1 MLPWKFRREKRIFAL
16 RQIDFAKLGLSGSVA
31 IFHDPHM
38 TDQSPRYS
46 RSAMLL
52 HWAIALLLVF
62 NFGLGERSDDLER
75 GPELFWVMQLHKSI
89 GITVLLLSL
98 WRLGL
103 RLATPR
109 PAKVADSRIAQLLS
123 TAVHWGFYAV
133 MIIVPLSGW
142 VLISTAKVQLPTLL
156 FGVIPWPHLPI
167 AGHDVHEAA
176 EEVHE
181 LMADLII
188 PLLAL
193 HVIGAVRHQFIL
205 KDAILE
211 RMVPARRV
219 GVAGFALLIAS
230 LVGAFALAMNMPSPN
245 MPQPGQTLPDFQ
257 QAKTDIAPVATPV
270 AAVALDEVA
279 NAQAAAEP
287 ADKAVPDWR
296 VAKGGRLGFKVTVNG
311 EAVSGSFGNWDAR
324 IAFDPEQLDKS
335 SIKATIALAS
345 VNSGDSGRDDML
357 RGDDFFGAAS
367 PTARFTADRIRAK
380 GGNRYEA
387 LGALQMKGVSK
398 PVSLA
403 FSLDINGKQANASG
417 TATFDR
423 RDFGIGTGQFSDT
436 GTISGNVTVDFAFR
450 ANRVEK
456 AG

>member
-1 MLPWKFRREKRIFAL
+1 MGLFRSVFLPHVVF
-16 RQIDFAKLGLSGSVA
+16 
-31 IFHDPHM
+31 M
-38 TDQSPRYS
+38 TEQTARYS

-52 HWAIALLLVF
+52 HWAIALLLIF
-62 NFGLGERSDDLER
+62 NFGLGERTEDLKR

-103 RLATPR
+103 RLMTPR
-109 PAKVADSRIAQLLS
+109 PAKVADNRAAQLLS

-142 VLISTAKVQLPTLL
+142 VLVSTAKVQLPTLL
-156 FGVIPWPHLPI
+156 FGTIPWPHLPI
-167 AGHDVHEAA
+167 GGHDAHEAA

-181 LMADLII
+181 IMAKLII

-193 HVIGAVRHQFIL
+193 HVIGAVRHQFL
-205 KDAILE
+205 MKDAILE

-219 GVAGFALLIAS
+219 GIAGFVLLLAS
-230 LVGAFALAMNMPSPN
+230 LGGAFALAMNLPAPN
-245 MPQPGQTLPDFQ
+245 APQPGETLPDFQ
-257 QAKTDIAPVATPV
+257 QAKADAPVAKP
-270 AAVALDEVA
+270 AEVA
-279 NAQAAAEP
+279 SVEEAINAQAAAVEAP
-287 ADKAVPDWR
+287 AAVPDWR
-296 VAKGGRLGFKVTVNG
+296 LAKGGRLGFKVTVNG
-311 EAVSGSFGNWDAR
+311 EAVSGSFGNWDAD
-324 IAFDPEQLDKS
+324 IAFDPDQLDKS

-345 VNSGDSGRDDML
+345 VSSGDSGRDDML
-357 RGDDFFGAAS
+357 RSDDFFGAGS
-367 PTARFTADRIRAK
+367 PTARFTANRIRSK

-387 LGALQMKGVSK
+387 QGALQMKGVSK

-403 FSLDINGKQANASG
+403 FSLDITGKQARAAG

-423 RDFGIGTGQFSDT
+423 RDFGIGAGQFSDT

-450 ANRVEK
+450 ANMVEK

>member
-1 MLPWKFRREKRIFAL
+1 
-16 RQIDFAKLGLSGSVA
+16 
-31 IFHDPHM
+31 M
-38 TDQSPRYS
+38 TEQTARYS

-52 HWAIALLLVF
+52 HWAIALLLIF
-62 NFGLGERSDDLER
+62 NFGLGERTEDLKR

-103 RLATPR
+103 RLMTPR
-109 PAKVADSRIAQLLS
+109 PAKVADNQAAQLLS

-142 VLISTAKVQLPTLL
+142 VLVSTAKVQLPTLL
-156 FGVIPWPHLPI
+156 FGTIPWPHLPI
-167 AGHDVHEAA
+167 GGHDAHEAA

-181 LMADLII
+181 IMAKLII

-193 HVIGAVRHQFIL
+193 HVIGAVRHQFL
-205 KDAILE
+205 MKDAILE

-219 GVAGFALLIAS
+219 GIAGFVLLLAT
-230 LVGAFALAMNMPSPN
+230 LGGAFALAMNLPAPN
-245 MPQPGQTLPDFQ
+245 VPQPGETLPDFQ
-257 QAKTDIAPVATPV
+257 QAKADAPVAKP
-270 AAVALDEVA
+270 AEVA
-279 NAQAAAEP
+279 SVEEATNAQAAVIEAP
-287 ADKAVPDWR
+287 AAVPDWR
-296 VAKGGRLGFKVTVNG
+296 LAKGGRLGFKVTVNG
-311 EAVSGSFGNWDAR
+311 EAVSGSFGNWDAN
-324 IAFDPEQLDKS
+324 IAFDPDQLDKS

-345 VNSGDSGRDDML
+345 VSSGDSGRDDML
-357 RGDDFFGAAS
+357 RSDDFFGAGS
-367 PTARFTADRIRAK
+367 PTARFTANRIRSK

-387 LGALQMKGVSK
+387 QGALQMKGVSK

-403 FSLDINGKQANASG
+403 FSLDITGKQARAAG

-423 RDFGIGTGQFSDT
+423 RDFGIGAGQFSDT
-436 GTISGNVTVDFAFR
+436 ETISGNVTVDFAFR
-450 ANRVEK
+450 ANMVEK

>member
-1 MLPWKFRREKRIFAL
+1 
-16 RQIDFAKLGLSGSVA
+16 
-31 IFHDPHM
+31 M
-38 TDQSPRYS
+38 TDQTARYS

-62 NFGLGERSDDLER
+62 NFGLGERTEDLKS

-103 RLATPR
+103 RLMTPG
-109 PAKVADSRIAQLLS
+109 PAKLADGRVALLLS

-142 VLISTAKVQLPTLL
+142 VLVSTAKVQLPTLL
-156 FGVIPWPHLPI
+156 FGTIPWPHLPI
-167 AGHDVHEAA
+167 GGHDALEVA

-181 LMADLII
+181 ILSKLII

-193 HVIGAVRHQFIL
+193 HIIGAVRHQFLL

-211 RMVPARRV
+211 RVVPARRV
-219 GVAGFALLIAS
+219 GAAGFVLLLAS
-230 LVGAFALAMNMPSPN
+230 IVGAFVLAMNVPAPN
-245 MPQPGQTLPDFQ
+245 TPQPGPTLPDFQ
-257 QAKTDIAPVATPV
+257 QATVTAPIAKPAEPTTV
-270 AAVALDEVA
+270 D
-279 NAQAAAEP
+279 AAANEQAIAETTP
-287 ADKAVPDWR
+287 KSVPDWR
-296 VAKGGRLGFKVTVNG
+296 VAKGGRLGFKVSVNG
-311 EAVSGSFGNWDAR
+311 EAVSGSFANWDAD
-324 IAFDPEQLDKS
+324 IAFDPDQLDKS

-345 VNSGDSGRDDML
+345 VNSGDSGRDEML
-357 RGDDFFGAAS
+357 RGEDFFGAGT
-367 PTARFTADRIRAK
+367 PTARFTANRIRAL

-387 LGALQMKGVSK
+387 QGALQMRGVSK

-403 FSLDINGKQANASG
+403 FSLDITGKQARASG

-423 RDFGIGTGQFSDT
+423 RDFDIGMGQFSDT
-436 GTISGNVTVDFAFR
+436 ATISGNVTVDFAFR
-450 ANRVEK
+450 ANMVEK
-456 AG
+456 AV

>member
-1 MLPWKFRREKRIFAL
+1 MLPWKFSREKRIFAL
-16 RQIDFAKLGLSGSVA
+16 RQNHFGKLVLFRRAA
-31 IFHDPHM
+31 IFHGLPM
-38 TDQSPRYS
+38 TDQSTRYS

-62 NFGLGERSDDLER
+62 NFGLGERTEDLER

-103 RLATPR
+103 RLVTPR
-109 PAKVADSRIAQLLS
+109 PAKVADGRVAQLLS
-123 TAVHWGFYAV
+123 MAVHWGFYAV

-142 VLISTAKVQLPTLL
+142 VLVSTAKVQLPTLL
-156 FGVIPWPHLPI
+156 YGVIPWPHLPI
-167 AGHDVHEAA
+167 AGHDAHEAA

-181 LMADLII
+181 LMAKLII

-193 HVIGAVRHQFIL
+193 HIIGAVRHQFLL
-205 KDAILE
+205 KDALLE

-230 LVGAFALAMNMPSPN
+230 LVGAFALAMNIPSPN
-245 MPQPGQTLPDFQ
+245 TPQPGQTLPDFK
-257 QAKTDIAPVATPV
+257 QAQLAPP
-270 AAVALDEVA
+270 AAAPLAPPAVDEAA
-279 NAQAAAEP
+279 NEQTAAEP
-287 ADKAVPDWR
+287 AAKQVPDWR

-311 EAVSGSFGNWDAR
+311 EAVSGSFGNWDAK

-357 RGDDFFGAAS
+357 RSDDFFGTAS

-387 LGALQMKGVSK
+387 QGALQMRGVSK

-403 FSLDINGKQANASG
+403 FSLDIDGKQARASG
-417 TATFDR
+417 IATFDR

-436 GTISGNVTVDFAFR
+436 GTISGDVTVDFAFR
-450 ANRVEK
+450 ANMVEK